1 MTVPGPG
8 LRAWSAPFA
17 PRTPL
22 DAGLLVPS
30 AALAAIGLLLLSSA
44 ARTDPGSVLVQRQA
58 LSVCLGLALMWLVSR
73 AEPRVLRAYVPAVYL
88 LGLAA
93 LVAVLTPLG
102 RTVNGSQAWI
112 VLGPGLG
119 FQPSEFAKVS
129 TILALAGVLGGRRE
143 AGRPG
148 GRAVLLALA
157 LAAPPVILIALEP
170 DFGTALVFGAVTI
183 GMITVSGARMRWLA
197 GIAALG
203 GLVLALM
210 WRLDLVRPY
219 QLRRLSVLIHPEADP
234 LGSGYHATQSRIA
247 VGSGEVFGTGLFQGG
262 QTAGRFVPEQH
273 TDFIFTVAGEEL
285 GFLGTASI
293 VLLVTLLL
301 WRGLW
306 ITAVSASAYGTVL
319 AGGVVCWLA
328 FQSFVNM
335 GMTLGIVPIT
345 GLPLPFVSY
354 GGSAVIAAFA
364 AVGLLDAVKRAREPA
379 P

>member
-1 MTVPGPG
+1 M
-8 LRAWSAPFA
+8 
-17 PRTPL
+17 

-30 AALAAIGLLLLSSA
+30 AALAGIGLLLVGSA
-44 ARTDPGSVLVQRQA
+44 TRTDPGSVLVQRQA
-58 LSVCLGLALMWLVSR
+58 LSVGLGLALMWLVSR
-73 AEPRVLRAYVPAVYL
+73 SEPRVLRAYVPTVYL

-119 FQPSEFAKVS
+119 FQPSEFAKVT
-129 TILALAGVLGGRRE
+129 TILALAGVL
-143 AGRPG
+143 AGREDAVRPD

-183 GMITVSGARMRWLA
+183 GMITLSGARKRWLA
-197 GIAALG
+197 GLAALS
-203 GLVLALM
+203 GLGLALM

-234 LGSGYHATQSRIA
+234 LGAGYHATQARIA
-247 VGSGEVFGTGLFQGG
+247 VGSGEVFGTGLFRGG
-262 QTAGRFVPEQH
+262 QTAGHFVPEQH

-285 GFLGTASI
+285 GFLGAASI
-293 VLLVTLLL
+293 VLLVSALL

-306 ITAVSASAYGTVL
+306 ITAGSASPYGTVL

-328 FQSFVNM
+328 FQAFVNM

-354 GGSAVIAAFA
+354 GGSAIVAAFA
-364 AVGLLDAVKRAREPA
+364 AVGLLDAVNRTRGPV